1 MSIYKKLFELQQ
13 EFKSKKDSFNTFG
26 KYSYRNAEAMLT
38 TLKPMLNEKG
48 LILIFKEELVNYSFM
63 KSTARLI
70 EVETG
75 EEISTECVTAI
86 DLDLKGALKSGD
98 KFTLSVL
105 RMLKSEFIVESRK
118 GSLHELTDEDALRII
133 KKQVKTRKDSIEEYK
148 KYNKLETV
156 KELEHE
162 IEILNKYL
170 PQEMSEEEIKKVI
183 DLVFE
188 EVKPTSMKDMGN
200 LMKII
205 SSKITNADMS
215 LVSKI
220 VKGRLS

>member
-1 MSIYKKLFELQQ
+1 
-13 EFKSKKDSFNTFG
+13 
-26 KYSYRNAEAMLT
+26 ML
-38 TLKPMLNEKG
+38 EQ
-48 LILIFKEELVNYSFM
+48 
-63 KSTARLI
+63 
-70 EVETG
+70 
-75 EEISTECVTAI
+75 I
-86 DLDLKGALKSGD
+86 DLDLKNALKSGD

-118 GSLHELTDEDALRII
+118 GAFHELTDEEVLKVI

-162 IEILNKYL
+162 VEVLNKYL
-170 PQEMSEEEIKKVI
+170 PQEMSEEEINKII

>member
-1 MSIYKKLFELQQ
+1 
-13 EFKSKKDSFNTFG
+13 
-26 KYSYRNAEAMLT
+26 ML
-38 TLKPMLNEKG
+38 EQ
-48 LILIFKEELVNYSFM
+48 
-63 KSTARLI
+63 
-70 EVETG
+70 
-75 EEISTECVTAI
+75 I
-86 DLDLKGALKSGD
+86 DLDLKKALKSGD

-220 VKGRLS
+220 VKDRLS

>member
-1 MSIYKKLFELQQ
+1 
-13 EFKSKKDSFNTFG
+13 
-26 KYSYRNAEAMLT
+26 ML
-38 TLKPMLNEKG
+38 EK
-48 LILIFKEELVNYSFM
+48 
-63 KSTARLI
+63 
-70 EVETG
+70 
-75 EEISTECVTAI
+75 I
-86 DLDLKGALKSGD
+86 DLDLKEALKSGD

-205 SSKITNADMS
+205 SSKIS
-215 LVSKI
+215 
-220 VKGRLS
+220 